1 MFAINLQ
8 VKDKN
13 YIDICRKVIYNAT
26 RRRCPLIAIFEQV
39 LILITFCLTGY
50 VLCKVKLLGS
60 EHCKPLSVLLIYVF
74 FPLMSFKTFSVQFT
88 VGYLKTKGLMIL
100 VSIALIPVVAIIA
113 RVISKFLGGD
123 KYQQDVNMYSMSVP
137 NIGYMGYPLAEA
149 VYGAGGM
156 MDCMMFGLP
165 MTMYINTYCYNMLTV
180 GKGSKS
186 ILAQI
191 FTPSMIGILAGCVVG
206 IFGWKVPETLMDIAQ
221 MGNNCV
227 APVSMLLTGM
237 ALSEFSIKE
246 LLGNK
251 KVYVVCAIRLIAVP
265 LLVWGLVKLSGL
277 QSALIP
283 AVILYA
289 MPCGMNTIVFPKLVD
304 KDCRSGAA
312 IVLVS
317 TAISLI
323 TIPLCLHFLL

>member
-1 MFAINLQ
+1 M
-8 VKDKN
+8 
-13 YIDICRKVIYNAT
+13 
-26 RRRCPLIAIFEQV
+26 IAIFEQV

-50 VLCKVKLLGS
+50 MLCKAKLLTS
-60 EHCKPLSVLLIYVF
+60 EHCKPLSVVLIYVF
-74 FPLMSFKTFSVQFT
+74 FPLMSFKTFSGQFT
-88 VGYLKTKGLMIL
+88 VAYLQTKGLMML
-100 VSIALIPVVAIIA
+100 VSVALIPIVAIIA
-113 RVISKFLGGD
+113 RLISKILGGE
-123 KYQQDVNMYSMSVP
+123 KYQQDVNMYSMSIP
-137 NIGYMGYPLAEA
+137 NIGYMGYPLAGA
-149 VYGAGGM
+149 VYDAARM

-165 MTMYINTYCYNMLTV
+165 MSIYINTYCYNLLTA
-180 GKGSKS
+180 GKKAKS
-186 ILAQI
+186 IWGQI
-191 FTPSMIGILAGCVVG
+191 FTPAMIGILVGCFVG
-206 IFGWKVPETLMDIAQ
+206 ITGLRVPAILLDIAQ

-251 KVYVVCAIRLIAVP
+251 KVYVVCAVRLIAVP
-265 LLVWGLVKLSGL
+265 LLVWCLVKLSGL
-277 QSALIP
+277 EFALIP

-304 KDCRSGAA
+304 QDCRSGAA

-323 TIPLCLHFLL
+323 TIPLCLYFLL